1 MIVSVVIRALGVT
14 LTRLKDWLRRLDVKS
29 SLELFQKAALLGKS
43 AKSIRQVLETCVCWV
58 QLALYK
64 IYQNYQLN

>member
-43 AKSIRQVLETCVCWV
+43 AKSIRQFLETCVCWV
-58 QLALYK
+58 QLALYE